1 MLRHNGKRTKN
12 YKLKHLIMSGS
23 EIIIPVVMFG
33 VIFGI
38 FYLFISARNRERLA
52 LIEKGADASIFYNKN
67 GRVTPIWKVI
77 IINLA
82 FLLMGIGLGV
92 LIAEGFTQ
100 GFGMDEDVA
109 FPGVIFFMAGLG
121 LFSGFFVTKKLAQNA

>member
-1 MLRHNGKRTKN
+1 MGAGEV
-12 YKLKHLIMSGS
+12 IVP
-23 EIIIPVVMFG
+23 IVMFG

-52 LIEKGADASIFYNKN
+52 LIDKGADASIFYSKDR
-67 GRVTPIWKVI
+67 RVTPMWKVV

-92 LIAEGFTQ
+92 LIAEGFVQ

-121 LFSGFFVTKKLAQNA
+121 LFSGFYVTKRLSKDA